1 LNRLRA
7 RKSLGCWRLSGLHR
21 QEDIFEG
28 AVIVMGDD
36 VLKKADKFGLSVDV
50 VAAHIATHCYEHPT
64 ETAFDAVQHLL
75 VKVPK

>member
-1 LNRLRA
+1 
-7 RKSLGCWRLSGLHR
+7 
-21 QEDIFEG
+21 
-28 AVIVMGDD
+28 MGDD